1 MANHVSSFVQQ
12 VRLVTLLGDQDSQ
25 LEFIQNSLAKNIEL
39 TYFTKKNSPTILKRR
54 YVDYYK
60 NNKLFKVE
68 YINDRPIEEN
78 LSHQIVEFLE
88 RELPL
93 YDVVLVGDYGHGFI
107 NNAIRRVLEEK
118 SKFLSINV
126 QSNSANMGYN
136 YFTQYKKFNFI
147 TFNEEE
153 LRLPFNR
160 RFDDV
165 DQLFL
170 EVHEQLMRTPML
182 LTAGK
187 RGCTLAMNGKMIKSP
202 AFVTTT
208 KDVVGAGDAVFALT
222 SLMASTSVDGE
233 LLPFIGNCAG
243 AIAANIMGNK
253 ESISKEKVE
262 NFIADLY
269 KIDIRQYLTSVNDT
283 LNKMKIEN
291 IDAFVTLLLE
301 TYEKGG
307 TVYVFGNGGSAAT
320 ASHFCGDLIKG
331 VSYGLE
337 KRFRAIC
344 LNDNMP
350 ALMAIA
356 NDISYDDIF
365 LEQLKNFLRS
375 GDLVIGISG
384 SGNSANVV
392 KALQYAKEVGATT
405 VAICGF
411 KGGKIKDVCDLA
423 LHAEVN
429 DMEVSED
436 IHHLILTHCVKRLI
450 TKKLNNNHVGE
461 IYEKRI
467 V

>member
-1 MANHVSSFVQQ
+1 M
-12 VRLVTLLGDQDSQ
+12 
-25 LEFIQNSLAKNIEL
+25 
-39 TYFTKKNSPTILKRR
+39 
-54 YVDYYK
+54 
-60 NNKLFKVE
+60 
-68 YINDRPIEEN
+68 
-78 LSHQIVEFLE
+78 
-88 RELPL
+88 
-93 YDVVLVGDYGHGFI
+93 
-107 NNAIRRVLEEK
+107 
-118 SKFLSINV
+118 
-126 QSNSANMGYN
+126 
-136 YFTQYKKFNFI
+136 
-147 TFNEEE
+147 
-153 LRLPFNR
+153 
-160 RFDDV
+160 
-165 DQLFL
+165 
-170 EVHEQLMRTPML
+170 
-182 LTAGK
+182 
-187 RGCTLAMNGKMIKSP
+187 
-202 AFVTTT
+202 
-208 KDVVGAGDAVFALT
+208 
-222 SLMASTSVDGE
+222 
-233 LLPFIGNCAG
+233 
-243 AIAANIMGNK
+243 
-253 ESISKEKVE
+253 
-262 NFIADLY
+262 
-269 KIDIRQYLTSVNDT
+269 DIRQYLTSVNDT